1 MNTAGRRAR
10 SLRLAA
16 HTRVVALRRSEP
28 WALLG
33 ERLGFTLT
41 PFAVALFAA
50 VAGSVVVLLTAVW
63 ALTRRGYFWPE
74 WIVLPLGLLLVV
86 QAWLTFVARGPRR
99 WPSTRPMVAQLG
111 VSAALWL
118 ALVGVWAVTT
128 RAYFWP
134 VWVLLAL
141 LVAAGLHLAV
151 IVLVPR
157 MQHPLVERVR
167 VLTATR
173 AAAVEEQEARLRRIE
188 RDLHDGAQARL
199 VALGMTLALAEQ
211 HLRDDPD
218 AARELV
224 IEARADARAALE
236 ELRDLARGI
245 HPPLLTD
252 RGLGPAIEALASTSP
267 VRVDLHCELDT
278 RPSPGVEAAAYFVA
292 AETLANAAKHAA
304 ATHVSIKVM
313 RDDGRLCVDVRDN
326 GRGGADPMGSG
337 LTGLRQRV
345 EAVDGSLTITSP
357 PGGPTVVRAEIPCG
371 S

>member
-1 MNTAGRRAR
+1 MAALLHGEAG
-10 SLRLAA
+10 
-16 HTRVVALRRSEP
+16 
-28 WALLG
+28 ALLG
-33 ERLGFTLT
+33 QRYRVAFT
-41 PFAVALFAA
+41 PFAVAVFAA
-50 VAGSVVVLLTAVW
+50 VAGSVVVLLSAIW

-74 WIVLPLGLLLVV
+74 WILLPLGLLLVV
-86 QAWLTFVARGPRR
+86 QAWLAFVARGPRR
-99 WPSTRPMVAQLG
+99 WPLTRPLVAQLG

-118 ALVGVWAVTT
+118 ALVGVWAITT

-134 VWVLLAL
+134 AWVLLPL
-141 LVAAGLHLAV
+141 LVATGLHVAA

-157 MQHPLVERVR
+157 AQHPLAERVR

-173 AAAVEEQEARLRRIE
+173 AASVEEQEARLRRIE

-211 HLRDDPD
+211 HFRDDPD

-224 IEARADARAALE
+224 VEARADARAALE

-252 RGLGPAIEALASTSP
+252 RGLGPAIEALASTTP
-267 VRVDLHCELDT
+267 VAVDLRCELDT

-292 AETLANAAKHAA
+292 AETIANAAKHAA
-304 ATHVSIKVM
+304 ATHVSINVM
-313 RDDGRLCVDVRDN
+313 RDDDRLCIEVRDD
-326 GRGGADPMGSG
+326 GRGGADPSGSG

-357 PGGPTVVRAEIPCG
+357 PGGPTIVRAEIPCG